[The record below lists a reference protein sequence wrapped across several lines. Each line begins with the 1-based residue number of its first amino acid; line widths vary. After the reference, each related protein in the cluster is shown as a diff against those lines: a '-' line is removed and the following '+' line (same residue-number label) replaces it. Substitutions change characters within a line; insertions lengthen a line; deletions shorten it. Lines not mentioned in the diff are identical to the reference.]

1 MKVFW
6 NEDSTIAIPAGEVT
20 KFDITKMSFNPQE
33 NKWVVR
39 AFTNNGIQATI
50 LKSFNSKV
58 EAVTW
63 LSNQLLAG

>member
-6 NEDSTIAIPAGEVT
+6 NEDSTIAIPASEVT
-20 KFDITKMSFNPQE
+20 KFDITKMSFNAQE

-63 LSNQLLAG
+63 LSNQLLVG